1 MHQFRSLIKAI
12 ALFLVV
18 SVVST
23 LQAQDGLRDAF
34 LRLDSVTGISSK
46 IVGPAIAA
54 ADFNHDTH
62 PDGAVLFRNNNTFQ
76 IEVHFRFQ
84 QVSRLTFA
92 SNIPALA
99 LSAFDVNHDGHP
111 DLIVEEPFSRQRLF
125 VWLNDGAGSFHPV
138 NVDNYQAG
146 PEGTS
151 YIFAGPSGSPQ
162 SQAIAVPGKLRVRF
176 TSSGSIRI
184 PASDRLPRLSL
195 QEAPHPTEFSSAP
208 NLLRGPPT
216 TVVL

>member
-12 ALFLVV
+12 VPLLVV
-18 SVVST
+18 CVVSS
-23 LQAQDGLRDAF
+23 LHAQDGLRDAF
-34 LRLDSVTGISSK
+34 VRLGSVAGIPSK
-46 IVGPAIAA
+46 IVGPAIAT

-62 PDGAVLFRNNNTFQ
+62 PDGAVLLRNNNTFQ

-84 QVSRLTFA
+84 QIRRINFA

-111 DLIVEEPFSRQRLF
+111 DLVVEEPFSHQRLF
-125 VWLNDGAGSFHPV
+125 IWLNDGAGSFHPV

-162 SQAIAVPGKLRVRF
+162 SLAIAVPGKLRVRF

-184 PASDRLPRLSL
+184 PESDRLPRLFL
-195 QEAPHPTEFSSAP
+195 RKAPHPTEFSSAP

-216 TVVL
+216 NVVL